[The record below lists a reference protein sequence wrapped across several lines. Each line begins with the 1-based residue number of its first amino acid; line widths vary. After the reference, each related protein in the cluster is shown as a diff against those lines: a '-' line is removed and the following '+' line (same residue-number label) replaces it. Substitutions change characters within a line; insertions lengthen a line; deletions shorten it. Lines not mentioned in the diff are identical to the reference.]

1 MHAAAERSGRAAP
14 GTPQSQRSTRATL
27 ACVADQFSPAAR
39 RKGTGS
45 FSSQPVLSAARR
57 AGGAG
62 GVQPLRGARPSS
74 AQRGALA
81 AERAL
86 KARQAELP
94 GLAVRGK
101 GAPGARYAP
110 PVGATESLR
119 RTIGAQ
125 PPAVRNVAKGRA
137 SAAVAARL
145 AHIDALLAKSKA
157 AAGGARGYGECWPA
171 PLGGAPP
178 AVAQPERMPTP
189 PAVAP
194 SPMLMDELTG
204 GDSDAEWAADW
215 EVAEAMKGAEWA
227 VADWESGRDLSAP
240 EAEAEVEAEA
250 EAEPEAAAE
259 EPAAEEVAAAE
270 DDPELTA
277 LATKMQA
284 VHRGRAARAVAARLK
299 VERDALGEIA
309 EFSGAL
315 VEACMA
321 SAMQALVADENGLD
335 D

>member
-1 MHAAAERSGRAAP
+1 M
-14 GTPQSQRSTRATL
+14 
-27 ACVADQFSPAAR
+27 
-39 RKGTGS
+39 
-45 FSSQPVLSAARR
+45 LSAARR

-74 AQRGALA
+74 AQRGVLA

-94 GLAVRGK
+94 GLSVRGK

-178 AVAQPERMPTP
+178 AAAHPERMPTP

-240 EAEAEVEAEA
+240 EAEAEAEA

-259 EPAAEEVAAAE
+259 EPAAAEVAAD
-270 DDPELTA
+270 DDPEMTA

-299 VERDALGEIA
+299 EERDALGEIA

-315 VEACMA
+315 VEAVFA
-321 SAMQALVADENGLD
+321 SAMQALVAEENALD